1 MFEPD
6 LLARFTN
13 HLKETLQKALAF
25 ALHNGRDMIEAS
37 DLLVALL
44 KEKGS
49 IGGELLQKA
58 GAPLEKAETLFA
70 LTQPT
75 RTQGAAIVPDLASE
89 VKMILEKCVLIAH
102 THEHKYIG
110 TEHLLSALLDANLE
124 QIRAFFH
131 IL

>member
-13 HLKETLQKALAF
+13 HLKEALQKALAF
-25 ALHNGRDMIEAS
+25 ALQHGRDTIEAG

-49 IGGELLQKA
+49 IGSELLQKA
-58 GAPLEKAETLFA
+58 GASIEVAEQTFSLS
-70 LTQPT
+70 QPT
-75 RTQGAAIVPDLASE
+75 RPQGATIVPDLAIP
-89 VKMILEKCVLIAH
+89 VKQVLEKCVLIAH

-110 TEHLLSALLDANLE
+110 TEHLLAPSLMLPPPCNT
-124 QIRAFFH
+124 F
-131 IL
+131 